1 MADILLVDDHAI
13 VREARA
19 YVFEREGGFRVVAQA
34 ESLREARKK
43 LSVPFDVAIVDLG
56 LPDGDGGDLV
66 GELRAAQ
73 PKSTVLVLSASL
85 DDAQFARAVEAGAS
99 GALHKSRPLEEIL
112 DAVERLRAGETL
124 LSMEEVVNFLRLAG
138 RERERR
144 HEAKMAAQQLT
155 GREKEVL
162 QALADGLNDAE
173 IAERLRVTYET
184 VRTHMTSILTK
195 LRVSSRLQALLFA
208 IRHGIVELR

>member
-1 MADILLVDDHAI
+1 M
-13 VREARA
+13 
-19 YVFEREGGFRVVAQA
+19 
-34 ESLREARKK
+34 
-43 LSVPFDVAIVDLG
+43 
-56 LPDGDGGDLV
+56 
-66 GELRAAQ
+66 
-73 PKSTVLVLSASL
+73 
-85 DDAQFARAVEAGAS
+85 
-99 GALHKSRPLEEIL
+99 
-112 DAVERLRAGETL
+112 
-124 LSMEEVVNFLRLAG
+124 NFLRLAG

-144 HEAKMAAQQLT
+144 YEAKMAAQQLT

-208 IRHGIVELR
+208 IRHDIVELR